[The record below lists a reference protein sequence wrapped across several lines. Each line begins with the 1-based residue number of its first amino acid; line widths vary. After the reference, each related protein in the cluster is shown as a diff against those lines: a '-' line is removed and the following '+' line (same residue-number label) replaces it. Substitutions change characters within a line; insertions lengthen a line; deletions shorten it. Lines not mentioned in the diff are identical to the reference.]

1 MPAIVCRTKLKFRL
15 KSDSVRLFQLILIK
29 GFIQLKTEISQNNAA
44 VARTKWYS

>member
-15 KSDSVRLFQLILIK
+15 KSDSVRLFQLILI
-29 GFIQLKTEISQNNAA
+29 IQLKTEISQNNAA